1 MLKRMIFMLVLIIF
15 GFNVQAQ
22 DIPIGQPGAPGGF
35 GEWFKEYSAPAKII
49 PLTEEDKAL
58 PRLRVGIPT
67 YLSEMPLEGD
77 AKYVDIVVG
86 LGKKRKLRV
95 NLSGKFVI
103 EKEDALKADPC
114 IIEKWFNRNLFYHI
128 EYKIKFN
135 PKIINKAKRTLKKV
149 KKRYLEGIQRE
160 IDEAVRAGL
169 MKWDEKEKKYKAP
182 SPEIEQ
188 MAKEARMR
196 GESINPPWEIAN
208 EALKGVL
215 KETRKLNKVDLGG
228 IGIHIN
234 GENAIGTEFIYYVKE
249 NKIKVFNFLKS
260 EVIEEMERVSEE
272 PKELVYKGVFENASR
287 VRVIGRNIFDI
298 YLQDRE
304 DIGELEIDPDNSY
317 FMLLPREEAEKF
329 GTGVPTVPTE
339 GLIHIDERI
348 D

>member
-22 DIPIGQPGAPGGF
+22 DIPIGQPGTPEGS

-77 AKYVDIVVG
+77 AKYVVID
-86 LGKKRKLRV
+86 LGFRKKRKLRV

-188 MAKEARMR
+188 MAKEAARR
-196 GESINPPWEIAN
+196 GELEETFWSAAN
-208 EALKGVL
+208 QTLERVN
-215 KETRKLNKVDLGG
+215 RLNKVDLGG
-228 IGIHIN
+228 IGIKIN
-234 GENAIGTEFIYYVKE
+234 GETAFGTEFIYYVKE

-298 YLQDRE
+298 YLRDRGE

-329 GTGVPTVPTE
+329 GTGTPLVPTE

>member
-1 MLKRMIFMLVLIIF
+1 MLKRMIFMLVLVIF

-22 DIPIGQPGAPGGF
+22 DIPIGQPGTPEGS

-77 AKYVDIVVG
+77 AKYVVID
-86 LGKKRKLRV
+86 LGFRKKRKLRV

-160 IDEAVRAGL
+160 IDEGVRAGL
-169 MKWDEKEKKYKAP
+169 IKWDEKEKKYKAP

-188 MAKEARMR
+188 MAKEAARR
-196 GESINPPWEIAN
+196 GELEETLWSAAN
-208 EALKGVL
+208 QTLERVN
-215 KETRKLNKVDLGG
+215 RLNKVDLGG
-228 IGIHIN
+228 IGIKIN
-234 GENAIGTEFIYYVKE
+234 GETAPGTEFIYYVKE

-272 PKELVYKGVFENASR
+272 PKELVYKGVFENAWR

-298 YLQDRE
+298 YLRDRGE

-329 GTGVPTVPTE
+329 GTGTPLVPTE

>member
-1 MLKRMIFMLVLIIF
+1 MLKRMIFMLVLVTF

-67 YLSEMPLEGD
+67 YLSEMPLEED

-135 PKIINKAKRTLKKV
+135 SKIINKAKRTLKKV

-188 MAKEARMR
+188 MAKEAARR
-196 GESINPPWEIAN
+196 GELEETLWSAAN
-208 EALKGVL
+208 QTLERVN
-215 KETRKLNKVDLGG
+215 RLNKVDLGG

-234 GENAIGTEFIYYVKE
+234 GENAIGPEFIYYVKE

>member
-1 MLKRMIFMLVLIIF
+1 MLKRMIFMLVLVIF

-22 DIPIGQPGAPGGF
+22 DIPIGQPGTPEGF

-77 AKYVDIVVG
+77 AKYVDID
-86 LGKKRKLRV
+86 LGFRKKRKLRV

-114 IIEKWFNRNLFYHI
+114 IIEKWFNCNLFYHI

-188 MAKEARMR
+188 MAKEAARR
-196 GESINPPWEIAN
+196 GELEETLWSAAN
-208 EALKGVL
+208 QTLERVN
-215 KETRKLNKVDLGG
+215 RLNKVDLGG
-228 IGIHIN
+228 IGIKIN
-234 GENAIGTEFIYYVKE
+234 GETAFGTEFIYYVKE
-249 NKIKVFNFLKS
+249 NKIKVFNSLKS
-260 EVIEEMERVSEE
+260 EVIEERERVSEE
-272 PKELVYKGVFENASR
+272 PKELVYKGVFENAWR

-329 GTGVPTVPTE
+329 GTGTPTVPTE

>member
-1 MLKRMIFMLVLIIF
+1 MLKRMIFMLVLVIF

-22 DIPIGQPGAPGGF
+22 DIPIGQPGTPEGF

-58 PRLRVGIPT
+58 PKLRVGIPT
-67 YLSEMPLEGD
+67 YLSEMPLEED

-86 LGKKRKLRV
+86 LGEKRKLRV

-188 MAKEARMR
+188 MAKEAARR
-196 GESINPPWEIAN
+196 GELEETLWSAAN
-208 EALKGVL
+208 QTLERVN
-215 KETRKLNKVDLGG
+215 RLNKVDLGG
-228 IGIHIN
+228 IGIKIN
-234 GENAIGTEFIYYVKE
+234 GETAFGTEFIYYVKE

-298 YLQDRE
+298 YLKHRGE

>member
-1 MLKRMIFMLVLIIF
+1 MLKRMIFMLVLVIF

-22 DIPIGQPGAPGGF
+22 DIPIGQPGTPEGS

-77 AKYVDIVVG
+77 AKYVDID
-86 LGKKRKLRV
+86 LGFRKKRKLRV

-188 MAKEARMR
+188 MAKEAARR
-196 GESINPPWEIAN
+196 GELEETLWSAAN
-208 EALKGVL
+208 QTLERVN
-215 KETRKLNKVDLGG
+215 RLNKVDLGG
-228 IGIHIN
+228 IGIKIN
-234 GENAIGTEFIYYVKE
+234 GETAFGTEFIYYVKE

-298 YLQDRE
+298 YLEDRE

-329 GTGVPTVPTE
+329 GTGTPLVPTE

>member
-67 YLSEMPLEGD
+67 YLSEMPLEED

-188 MAKEARMR
+188 MAKEAARR
-196 GESINPPWEIAN
+196 GESEGPLWSAAN
-208 EALKGVL
+208 QTLERVN
-215 KETRKLNKVDLGG
+215 RLNKVDLGG

-234 GENAIGTEFIYYVKE
+234 GENAIGPEFIYYVKE
-249 NKIKVFNFLKS
+249 NKIKVFNSLKS

-298 YLQDRE
+298 YLKHRGK

>member
-1 MLKRMIFMLVLIIF
+1 MLKRMIFMLVLVIF

-22 DIPIGQPGAPGGF
+22 NIPIGQPGTPEGF
-35 GEWFKEYSAPAKII
+35 GEWFKEYRAPAKII

-169 MKWDEKEKKYKAP
+169 IKWDEKEKKYKAP

-188 MAKEARMR
+188 MAKEAARR
-196 GESINPPWEIAN
+196 GELEETLWSAAN
-208 EALKGVL
+208 QTLERVN
-215 KETRKLNKVDLGG
+215 RLNKVDLGG
-228 IGIHIN
+228 IGIKIN

-298 YLQDRE
+298 YLKHRGE

-329 GTGVPTVPTE
+329 GTGTPTVPTE
-339 GLIHIDERI
+339 GLIHIDVRI

>member
-22 DIPIGQPGAPGGF
+22 DIPIGQPGTPEGF

-58 PRLRVGIPT
+58 PRLRVGVPI

-77 AKYVDIVVG
+77 AKYVDID
-86 LGKKRKLRV
+86 LGFRKKRKLRV

-188 MAKEARMR
+188 MAKEAARR
-196 GESINPPWEIAN
+196 GELEETLWSAAN
-208 EALKGVL
+208 QTLERVN
-215 KETRKLNKVDLGG
+215 RLNKVDLGG

-234 GENAIGTEFIYYVKE
+234 GENAIGPEFIYYVKE
-249 NKIKVFNFLKS
+249 NKIKVFNSLKS

-272 PKELVYKGVFENASR
+272 PKELVYKGVFENAWR

>member
-1 MLKRMIFMLVLIIF
+1 MLKRMIFMLVLIFF
-15 GFNVQAQ
+15 GFNVHAQ
-22 DIPIGQPGAPGGF
+22 NIPIGQPGTPEGF
-35 GEWFKEYSAPAKII
+35 GEWFKEYRAPAKII

-58 PRLRVGIPT
+58 PRLRVGVPT

-77 AKYVDIVVG
+77 AKYVDID
-86 LGKKRKLRV
+86 LGFRKKRKLRV

-169 MKWDEKEKKYKAP
+169 IKWDEKEKKYKAP

-188 MAKEARMR
+188 MAKEAARR
-196 GESINPPWEIAN
+196 GELEETLWSAAN
-208 EALKGVL
+208 QTLERVN
-215 KETRKLNKVDLGG
+215 RLNKVDLGG
-228 IGIHIN
+228 IGIKIN

-272 PKELVYKGVFENASR
+272 PKELVYKGVFENAWR

-298 YLQDRE
+298 YLRDRGE